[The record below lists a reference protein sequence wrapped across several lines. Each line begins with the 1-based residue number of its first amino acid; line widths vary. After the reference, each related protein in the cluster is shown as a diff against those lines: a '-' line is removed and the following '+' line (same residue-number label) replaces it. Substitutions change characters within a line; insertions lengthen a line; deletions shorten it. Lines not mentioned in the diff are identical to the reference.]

1 MPNEKETGRRC
12 RWPTATLDLVRRE
25 ARGVALGDHARAHAL
40 AALRPRGVR
49 GRTRVQDRDRHRHL
63 PAEGA
68 HRSPVQ
74 LRAHLH
80 DEDPVQPRR
89 ADGGAAAGGGENGHE
104 ACYVRPI
111 AFYGSE
117 KMGVSPIGAKV
128 HVAIAAQAWR
138 VPRSGGARE
147 GHPGQDLLRAPPR
160 QRRRRAKSVGTYPNS
175 VLATLEATQHGYDEG
190 CSSTSTASSRK
201 KAPAK
206 TSSSWKK
213 TRSTNPS

>member
-1 MPNEKETGRRC
+1 MPNEKETGAAVDGRPRR
-12 RWPTATLDLVRRE
+12 LDLVRRE

-128 HVAIAAQAWR
+128 HVAIAAWPRGAYLGPEALEKGIR
-138 VPRSGGARE
+138 VKTSYARHHVNVTMARQDVGYLSELGARDAGGKAARLRRGLLLDVDGFVAE
-147 GHPGQDLLRAPPR
+147 GAGENIF
-160 QRRRRAKSVGTYPNS
+160 V
-175 VLATLEATQHGYDEG
+175 V
-190 CSSTSTASSRK
+190 
-201 KAPAK
+201 
-206 TSSSWKK
+206 K